1 MRKIL
6 ALLLLTATAGAVQA
20 QTVSG
25 RVQDADG
32 KPLQGVTVSLLRDS
46 SVVKLAVSDAS
57 GAYQFGGISAGRYRV
72 SASSVGFSPAPSAP
86 FEAGTGTT
94 ELPVLA
100 LRRASGE
107 LAGVTVAVRKPIV
120 EVKADRTVVNVEGT
134 INATGNDALELLRKS
149 PGVLV
154 DKDENL
160 SVSGKTGVQVYVDGR
175 PTPLSGADL
184 AAYLRTMQ
192 STQIEAIEII
202 SNPGAKYEAAGN
214 AGIINIRLK
223 KNKNYGANGSL
234 TAGYNVGHYSKYNA
248 GASLNYR
255 NNKVNL
261 YGNYNFNY
269 GRMYNTMDLHR
280 DVRDSI
286 FDQKGRNV
294 FTNNSHGFKAGAD
307 YTINKRHS
315 VGVLVNGNLAAPQI
329 AMESRTPIISKAT
342 GVTDRILT
350 AQSNSE
356 VRRNNINA
364 NANYNYNG
372 TKGQSL
378 VLNADYG
385 WYDNNT
391 DQRQPNVYWTPDGS
405 KLSSAEYR
413 FITPTRIDIA
423 SLKADW
429 EQNFAKGK
437 LGFGGKT
444 AYTST
449 DNDFRRFNVNGPV
462 ENYDRDLSNRFRYDE
477 QIHAGYVNYNRQ
489 LKGLM
494 IQGGLRVEHTVS
506 KGTSNGEK
514 NESGTY
520 RAVEAGFQRDYTD
533 FFPSAAISF
542 NKNPMKVWSINYS
555 RRIDRPAYQDLNPFE
570 FRLDEY
576 TYSKGNTNLRPQYTN
591 SIGISH
597 SYKYKFNASLNWSH
611 VQNMF
616 AQQID
621 VDGSKS
627 FITKQNLATQDVIAL
642 NASYPFMYKSFTS
655 FVNVSTNY
663 SKYHSPGATPDRTID
678 FDAFALTAFSQ
689 NSLKF
694 GKDKTWTGEM
704 TAFYNA
710 PTIYQGAFQ
719 ARAMGAVDFGLQK
732 TILQGQGTIKA
743 SVSDVFQTL
752 RFSGYTQFAGQR
764 TDVAA
769 RWESRQFKLNATWRF
784 GNKQVKAAKQ
794 RNVGAEDELKRTQ
807 GGGGGIGIGG

>member
-1 MRKIL
+1 MRKII
-6 ALLLLTATAGAVQA
+6 ASLLLVASAGAAQA
-20 QTVSG
+20 QAVAG

-32 KPLQGVTVSLLRDS
+32 KPLSGVTISLLRDS
-46 SVVKLAVSDAS
+46 SVVKLAVSDAA
-57 GAYQFGGISAGRYRV
+57 GAYKFDGITNGRYRV
-72 SASSVGFSPAPSAP
+72 NASSVGFTPAPSAP
-86 FEAGTGTT
+86 FEAGTGTIDV
-94 ELPVLA
+94 PALA

-107 LAGVTVAVRKPIV
+107 MAGVTVAVRKPIV

-154 DKDENL
+154 DKDDNL
-160 SVSGKTGVQVYVDGR
+160 SVSGKTGVQVYIDGR
-175 PTPLSGADL
+175 PTPLSGTDL
-184 AAYLRTMQ
+184 AAYLRTLQ
-192 STQIEAIEII
+192 SNQIEAIEII

-261 YGNYNFNY
+261 YGNYNYNY
-269 GRMYNTMDLHR
+269 GRMYNTMNLRRDLR
-280 DVRDSI
+280 DTL
-286 FDQKGRNV
+286 FDQVGRTV
-294 FTNNSHGFKAGAD
+294 FTNRSHGFKAGAD
-307 YTINKRHS
+307 YTLNKRHS
-315 VGVLVNGNLAAPQI
+315 VGVLVNGNLADPKVE
-329 AMESRTPIISKAT
+329 MEGNTPIVYKPT
-342 GVTDRILT
+342 NTTDRYLV
-350 AQSNSE
+350 AQSSSAI
-356 VRRNNINA
+356 RRNNVNA
-364 NANYNYNG
+364 NINYNYTG
-372 TKGQSL
+372 AKGQSL

-391 DQRQPNVYWTPDGS
+391 DQRQPNTYFSPAGS
-405 KLSSAEYR
+405 KLSSTEYR
-413 FITPTRIDIA
+413 FITPTQIDIT

-444 AYTST
+444 AFTST

-462 ENYDRDLSNRFRYDE
+462 EVYDRDLSNRFRYDE

-489 LKGLM
+489 FKGLM
-494 IQGGLRVEHTVS
+494 IQGGLRVEHTDS
-506 KGTSNGEK
+506 KGLSNGEK
-514 NESGTY
+514 NVAGTY
-520 RAVEAGFQRDYTD
+520 SPVEADFHRGYTD

-591 SIGISH
+591 SIGVSH

-611 VQNMF
+611 VQDMF

-627 FITKQNLATQDVIAL
+627 FITKQNLATQDVLAL
-642 NASYPFMYKSFTS
+642 NVSYPFMYKSFTS
-655 FVNVSTNY
+655 FVNLSTNY
-663 SKYHSPGATPDRTID
+663 SKYKSPGLTPDRTID

-694 GKDKTWTGEM
+694 GKDKTWTGEL

-710 PTIYQGAFQ
+710 PTIYQGAF
-719 ARAMGAVDFGLQK
+719 RAKSMGAVDLGLQK
-732 TILQGQGTIKA
+732 TILKGQGTLKA

-752 RFSGYTQFAGQR
+752 RFSGYTEFAGQR

-794 RNVGAEDELKRTQ
+794 RNVGAEEELKRTQ